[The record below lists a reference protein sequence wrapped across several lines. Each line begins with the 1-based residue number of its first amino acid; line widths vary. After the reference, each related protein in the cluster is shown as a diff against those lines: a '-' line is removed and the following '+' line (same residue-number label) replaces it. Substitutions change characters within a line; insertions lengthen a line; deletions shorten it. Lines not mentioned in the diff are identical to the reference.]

1 MEAPAGHGEAS
12 PLSDDELLDRIRNR
26 DSGAMR
32 ALFQRYYSRIYWFAQ
47 RRLHDSNLTEEVVAD
62 VFFEVWRS
70 AASFAGASRP
80 STWIFGIAHF
90 KCVGAHRDRK
100 RHKRASVIPTNV
112 EALHRFADG
121 NDAGDRS
128 IARGTENR
136 DRAGTDPRAPV
147 RGDCTATA
155 RAGRNREDACRASAR
170 APAPGAATPRD
181 RGRPDMTQ
189 ERLVPT
195 CPPEILEWIPWYAD
209 DALPETQRGAV
220 EAHLAQCAECRLEL
234 AMLAGEAM
242 PPGAPP
248 DAEAAFAKVLARIE
262 AAGVADPNPSS
273 TNSIPVEAH
282 RPLSMDRP
290 APARPSRRPAR
301 VRWMPRIAAAAALV
315 AMAAFGWL
323 ARDLVAPGGEPR
335 YQSASG
341 PAATVAGG
349 NVEQLDIVFRPDAAI
364 ERINANLRALGGVV
378 ISGPSQ
384 AGRYR
389 IALPSGSDAA
399 AAAELLRAEDTGVA
413 SFAEIVRP

>member
-1 MEAPAGHGEAS
+1 
-12 PLSDDELLDRIRNR
+12 
-26 DSGAMR
+26 
-32 ALFQRYYSRIYWFAQ
+32 
-47 RRLHDSNLTEEVVAD
+47 
-62 VFFEVWRS
+62 
-70 AASFAGASRP
+70 
-80 STWIFGIAHF
+80 
-90 KCVGAHRDRK
+90 
-100 RHKRASVIPTNV
+100 
-112 EALHRFADG
+112 
-121 NDAGDRS
+121 
-128 IARGTENR
+128 
-136 DRAGTDPRAPV
+136 
-147 RGDCTATA
+147 
-155 RAGRNREDACRASAR
+155 
-170 APAPGAATPRD
+170 
-181 RGRPDMTQ
+181 MTQ

-195 CPPEILEWIPWYAD
+195 CPPEILDWIPWYAD

-262 AAGVADPNPSS
+262 AAGVADPNS
-273 TNSIPVEAH
+273 NAIAVEGH
-282 RPLSMDRP
+282 RTLAVERH
-290 APARPSRRPAR
+290 APPRPSRRPAR
-301 VRWMPRIAAAAALV
+301 VRWMPRLAAAAALV
-315 AMAAFGWL
+315 AMATFGWL
-323 ARDLVAPGGEPR
+323 ARDLFAPGDEAR

-349 NVEQLDIVFRPDAAI
+349 NAEQLDIVFRPDAAI